1 MNKNEVSSPV
11 DRRPLLLLG
20 DLIALALFI
29 YIGEVEHGLLET
41 YNPIVRVG
49 VQALA
54 LAVTWLPLA
63 WWLGAYPRSSVSTWR
78 DMGLFLLRSLVVW
91 LYAAPLG
98 LVIRAWIYGEAT
110 ILMLFVNAALPFGG
124 LIMLV
129 WRALFALIWLRK
141 RGDRSATVTHHSQT
155 T

>member
-1 MNKNEVSSPV
+1 MSYS
-11 DRRPLLLLG
+11 DRHTPFLLILG

-29 YIGEVEHGLLET
+29 YIGEVQHGLLSA
-41 YNPIVRVG
+41 YNPFVRVS
-49 VQALA
+49 VQTLA
-54 LAVTWLPLA
+54 LAIPWLPLA
-63 WWLGAYPRSSVSTWR
+63 WWLGAYPRSNVRTWR
-78 DMGLFLLRSLVVW
+78 EIGLFLLRSLVVW

-129 WRALFALIWLRK
+129 WRGLFALIWLRK
-141 RGDRSATVTHHSQT
+141 RADPQAT
-155 T
+155 